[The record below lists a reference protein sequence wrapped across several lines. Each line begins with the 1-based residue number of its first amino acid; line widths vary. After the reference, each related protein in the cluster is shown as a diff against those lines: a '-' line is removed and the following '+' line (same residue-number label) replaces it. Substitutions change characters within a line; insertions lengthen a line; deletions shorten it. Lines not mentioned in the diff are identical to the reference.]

1 MQKRQAWDDERPQGQ
16 DRIGNPY
23 PHPHTAAEASLSAAA
38 LRIGEQGR
46 QGRGRMNS
54 TSTEH
59 HPDPPRAPSTD
70 LMAALAA
77 HWLATPVLRPKMLTA
92 TPRLCSWFMVRGLTA
107 ALVTLPAR
115 GYKATCSPP
124 F

>member
-1 MQKRQAWDDERPQGQ
+1 MMR
-16 DRIGNPY
+16 DRRVRIASAILN

-59 HPDPPRAPSTD
+59 HPSPPRAPSTD

-77 HWLATPVLRPKMLTA
+77 LAGDPSFEAKNAHSNAPSV
-92 TPRLCSWFMVRGLTA
+92 FMVHGSGAHGCFGHSACKGVQGDFAHHRS
-107 ALVTLPAR
+107 R
-115 GYKATCSPP
+115 
-124 F
+124 